1 MSNEEIIDEMKHC
14 YDNLILIDCGS
25 NLINKKY
32 ARDLDSVMKR
42 AKDSG
47 MLNYEINKYLY
58 VYLCC
63 YTFL

>member
-1 MSNEEIIDEMKHC
+1 MSNEEMIDQMKHC

-32 ARDLDSVMKR
+32 ARDLDSIMKR

-47 MLNYEINKYLY
+47 MSNDEIYK
-58 VYLCC
+58 
-63 YTFL
+63 